1 MMTEHKPVI
10 SDGRPVLLV
19 GFMGSGKTE
28 AGRALAR
35 LLGYSFL
42 DLDASIEERAG
53 KSIREIFAEQGEKEF
68 RRLETEAIRSL
79 ASLRSSVVALGG
91 GAYQS
96 EENRSLLRAT
106 GLAVWLDCPFDICF
120 ERVNGDASRPL
131 LTGRNEASKLFDQRR
146 AAYGLADL
154 VVETGALSPE
164 QVAAEIIA
172 KVTS

>member
-1 MMTEHKPVI
+1 MTEPNMLI
-10 SDGRPVLLV
+10 SDGRSVFLV

-53 KSIREIFAEQGEKEF
+53 KSIREIFAQHGEKEF
-68 RRLETEAIRSL
+68 RRLETEAIKSL

-96 EENRSLLRAT
+96 EENRLLLRAT

-120 ERVNGDASRPL
+120 ERVKGDASRPL
-131 LTGRNEASKLFDQRR
+131 LTSRNEASKLFDQRR

-164 QVAAEIIA
+164 QVAAEIIV